1 MMPKSMLLLAALAV
15 FVAGCSDKAADP
27 KPDAVATAEKVAPVV
42 GEKPAA
48 VPVEAPAAPAANPMR
63 TGALSEE
70 EFKALH
76 TLTGE
81 AAPKPQGEM
90 VEIGGGQH
98 YLSRP
103 AGVDAPLPA
112 VLVIHEW
119 WGLNDHIKHYADRL
133 AAEGY
138 AALAVDLYGGQV
150 ATSADEAMKLM
161 QAVDPAKASATLA
174 AAAAFLSEDGRIKA
188 TKRGVLGWCFG
199 GAWSLQSGLQIEG
212 LDAVVMYYGRVE
224 TDPAALAGLD
234 APLLGIF
241 ANDDSHIPAEQVSK
255 FEDALKAAGKE
266 AMIVRYDAKHAFAN
280 PSSGVYHPEH
290 AADAWERA
298 RGFLGRHLQG
308 PK

>member
-1 MMPKSMLLLAALAV
+1 VQRQS
-15 FVAGCSDKAADP
+15 ADP
-27 KPDAVATAEKVAPVV
+27 KPDAVATAEKAAPVV
-42 GEKPAA
+42 AEKAA
-48 VPVEAPAAPAANPMR
+48 EKPVEAPAAPAANPMR

-81 AAPKPQGEM
+81 AAPKPRGEM

-103 AGVDAPLPA
+103 EGVDAPLPA

-161 QAVDPAKASATLA
+161 QAVDAGKASATLA
-174 AAAAFLSEDGRIKA
+174 AAAAFSKAPAKNYSAIRPPLRLPRAAYVRGCFLAVPRGTTASQPVGALALGSRIS
-188 TKRGVLGWCFG
+188 VLGRSSNSLPGPSRG
-199 GAWSLQSGLQIEG
+199 GRSLVG
-212 LDAVVMYYGRVE
+212 
-224 TDPAALAGLD
+224 
-234 APLLGIF
+234 
-241 ANDDSHIPAEQVSK
+241 
-255 FEDALKAAGKE
+255 
-266 AMIVRYDAKHAFAN
+266 
-280 PSSGVYHPEH
+280 GV
-290 AADAWERA
+290 W
-298 RGFLGRHLQG
+298 
-308 PK
+308 